1 MMTGKRI
8 AWLLVS
14 GVCHAQNIRLIQPQ
28 PDGSLVLWGN
38 GNRRPAQDGFVYRLR
53 VSSRGELL
61 ETHAWWSEGT
71 PMLLGGQA
79 VVWHGWQQGRQTLL
93 PPEALDEIN
102 VGFSVMEA
110 LP

>member
-38 GNRRPAQDGFVYRLR
+38 SNRRQAQDGFVYRLR

-61 ETHAWWSEGT
+61 ETHAWQSEGT
-71 PMLLGGQA
+71 PMLLKGGV

-93 PPEALDEIN
+93 PPEALAEIS